1 MVKKLSAFL
10 LIAACC
16 CFSMGETATVRTI
29 FKDGRKISKSV
40 KLEDVSE
47 SVKRLTVPKSELSGD
62 VRFIDVVADFAPAK
76 KGDDGYWIHARGTYG
91 KFDKDSGSYGMSRQV
106 IPVWGM
112 KTPSAA
118 FWANVRTYRF
128 DYQFRV
134 ELKNGNYEVFAR
146 FDIAHVRK
154 WFEP

>member
-62 VRFIDVVADFAPAK
+62 VRFIDVVADRFALLQ
-76 KGDDGYWIHARGTYG
+76 IG
-91 KFDKDSGSYGMSRQV
+91 KDIETEKLETVFVRSGQLRNIAV
-106 IPVWGM
+106 DLRH
-112 KTPSAA
+112 SAA
-118 FWANVRTYRF
+118 DQTAIGQKV
-128 DYQFRV
+128 
-134 ELKNGNYEVFAR
+134 
-146 FDIAHVRK
+146 
-154 WFEP
+154 